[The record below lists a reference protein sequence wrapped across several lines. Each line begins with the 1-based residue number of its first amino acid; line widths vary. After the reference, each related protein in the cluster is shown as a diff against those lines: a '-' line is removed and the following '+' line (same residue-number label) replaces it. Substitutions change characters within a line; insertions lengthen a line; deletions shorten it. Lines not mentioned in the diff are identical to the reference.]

1 MAVWNAN
8 EMPER
13 DRFPYWREVLCEA
26 YIALNPILEGEQRF
40 KGEVRANLLDC
51 INVTTIS
58 SSRQKIHRRRLDIS
72 RMPHEVYF
80 LNLQVKGQ
88 CRMMQGSREALLEP
102 GDFSLV
108 DSTEPYLND
117 YCSDDWTQYSF
128 RIPRAMLKPLLK
140 QADKQTAIRF
150 TNAHPIASVAIDYL
164 KSVAQNAEHIGTAST
179 PIANHIV
186 DLVAMAAGVSTTEE
200 DRARGTLR
208 SQLSRSVIQF
218 IGAHAADPT
227 LTPAKAAQHFKI
239 SVRYVHRLLEESG
252 ETFSRLL
259 LKRRLERCADD
270 LRAEAAISISEIA
283 FRWGFNDLS
292 HFSKTFRHH
301 FGVAPRDY
309 RGQ

>member
-102 GDFSLV
+102 GDFFACGF
-108 DSTEPYLND
+108 N
-117 YCSDDWTQYSF
+117 
-128 RIPRAMLKPLLK
+128 RAL
-140 QADKQTAIRF
+140 
-150 TNAHPIASVAIDYL
+150 
-164 KSVAQNAEHIGTAST
+164 
-179 PIANHIV
+179 
-186 DLVAMAAGVSTTEE
+186 
-200 DRARGTLR
+200 
-208 SQLSRSVIQF
+208 SQ
-218 IGAHAADPT
+218 
-227 LTPAKAAQHFKI
+227 
-239 SVRYVHRLLEESG
+239 RLL
-252 ETFSRLL
+252 
-259 LKRRLERCADD
+259 
-270 LRAEAAISISEIA
+270 
-283 FRWGFNDLS
+283 
-292 HFSKTFRHH
+292 
-301 FGVAPRDY
+301 
-309 RGQ
+309 